1 MRVLLVLLALTCAAP
16 AKAQVVADSVVSGAN
31 WAHATDSAGTGTVS
45 TDTLRARAGR
55 VEAHFF
61 AGRTSALR
69 AMADSALAV
78 RITDAA
84 HEAILL
90 RLVQAPDLAP
100 TADWDVT
107 TLDGRLAYRRPYRV
121 AGAPLELVVV
131 FDEAGR
137 VANLLMRDA
146 DR

>member
-1 MRVLLVLLALTCAAP
+1 MRCCLALLAFVGASP
-16 AKAQVVADSVVSGAN
+16 AIAQVSVDSVASGRA
-31 WAHATDSAGTGTVS
+31 ASGTTGARLTDTVP
-45 TDTLRARAGR
+45 TDTLLARARR
-55 VEAHFF
+55 TEAHFF

-69 AMADSALAV
+69 AMADSALAA

-107 TLDGRLAYRRPYRV
+107 TVDGRLAYRRPYRV

-137 VANLLMRDA
+137 TVNLLMREA
-146 DR
+146 VR